1 MLSHTLNH
9 KEANKMDSFIN
20 QFQGLEEMSDMGTI
34 EQFFY
39 YFQQNGSYVWDQFSR
54 HFLIS
59 IYGVL
64 FAAIIAI
71 PLGFYIARH
80 TKLAD
85 WVIGI
90 ANIIQT
96 LPSLAVLSL
105 LMLVMGLGANT
116 VVVTVFLYSLLPILK
131 NTYAGVRNVD
141 RAVMDSAKGMGMTR
155 WQQTTKVELPL
166 ASSVIM
172 GGIRNALVVGIGI
185 TAIGTFI
192 GAGGLGDIIQR
203 GVNATDGGAI
213 ILAGAIPTALMAV
226 IMDVIFAFIENRL
239 DPTNRSSQ

>member
-1 MLSHTLNH
+1 MNSLVDH
-9 KEANKMDSFIN
+9 
-20 QFQGLEEMSDMGTI
+20 FQGLEEISNMNTL

-39 YFQQNGSYVWDQFSR
+39 YFQQNGSYVFDQFTR

-59 IYGVL
+59 LYGVL
-64 FAAIIAI
+64 FAAIVAI

-80 TKLAD
+80 TRLAD
-85 WVIGI
+85 WVIGV
-90 ANIIQT
+90 ANVIQT

-105 LMLVMGLGANT
+105 LMLVMGLGPNT
-116 VVVTVFLYSLLPILK
+116 VVVTVFLYSMLPILK

-155 WQQTTKVELPL
+155 WQLTMKVELPL
-166 ASSVIM
+166 AASVIM
-172 GGIRNALVVGIGI
+172 GGIRNALVIGIGI

-213 ILAGAIPTALMAV
+213 ILAGAIPTALMAI
-226 IMDVIFAFIENRL
+226 IMDVVFGLIENRL
-239 DPTNRSSQ
+239 DPTKKASR

>member
-1 MLSHTLNH
+1 MNSLLSRF
-9 KEANKMDSFIN
+9 E
-20 QFQGLEEMSDMGTI
+20 GLEEMSSMSTL
-34 EQFFY
+34 EQFIY
-39 YFQQNGSYVWDQFSR
+39 YFQQNGSYVWEQFSR

-59 IYGVL
+59 LYGVL
-64 FAAIIAI
+64 FAAIVAI
-71 PLGFYIARH
+71 PLGFIIARRAR
-80 TKLAD
+80 LAD
-85 WVIGI
+85 WIIGA
-90 ANIIQT
+90 ANVIQT
-96 LPSLAVLSL
+96 LPSLAILSL

-141 RAVMDSAKGMGMTR
+141 KAVMDSAKGMGMTR
-155 WQQTTKVELPL
+155 WQQTMKVELPL

-172 GGIRNALVVGIGI
+172 AGIRNALVIGIGI

-213 ILAGAIPTALMAV
+213 ILAGALPTALMAI
-226 IMDVIFAFIENRL
+226 IMDVVFGFIENRL
-239 DPTNRSSQ
+239 DPTNKKSR